1 MLIFEKKQASTHE
14 KMRSMNKLKKQKK
27 KKKCQERR
35 DKDIGETTADHHHS
49 RYTNEKANM
58 KALPKQ

>member
-14 KMRSMNKLKKQKK
+14 KIIRMNKLKKQK

>member
-27 KKKCQERR
+27 KKMPIKKRQGHRR
-35 DKDIGETTADHHHS
+35 NNCRPPPLS
-49 RYTNEKANM
+49 LY
-58 KALPKQ
+58 

>member
-27 KKKCQERR
+27 KKNAKKE
-35 DKDIGETTADHHHS
+35 ETRT
-49 RYTNEKANM
+49 
-58 KALPKQ
+58 